1 VNPLPVLNCDHC
13 GVCCR
18 QIGTPPF
25 TGIDG
30 DEPPPWL
37 EWDVN
42 RHCDRLDRRLP
53 CIWYD
58 EPTRRCRHY
67 EHRPQVC
74 REFEIGSP
82 DCLEFR
88 REYGIEGTK

>member
-1 VNPLPVLNCDHC
+1 MNSLPILTCDDC
-13 GVCCR
+13 GVCCM
-18 QIGTPPF
+18 QIGTPPY

-30 DEPPPWL
+30 DVPPPWL
-37 EWDVN
+37 EWNVN

-58 EPTRRCRHY
+58 LKTRRCQHY
-67 EHRPQVC
+67 EHRPQIC
-74 REFEIGSP
+74 RDFEVGCF

-88 REYGIEGTK
+88 RDHKIDPT

>member
-1 VNPLPVLNCDHC
+1 MEPLRILPTTCGGC
-13 GVCCR
+13 GVCCL
-18 QIGTPPF
+18 QVGVPPY

-30 DEPPPWL
+30 DVPPRWL
-37 EWDVN
+37 EWNVN
-42 RHCDRLDRRLP
+42 RHCDRLDLRLP

-58 EPTRRCRHY
+58 PRTRGCSHY
-67 EHRPQVC
+67 EYRPQVC

-88 REYGIEGTK
+88 EMHGVDR